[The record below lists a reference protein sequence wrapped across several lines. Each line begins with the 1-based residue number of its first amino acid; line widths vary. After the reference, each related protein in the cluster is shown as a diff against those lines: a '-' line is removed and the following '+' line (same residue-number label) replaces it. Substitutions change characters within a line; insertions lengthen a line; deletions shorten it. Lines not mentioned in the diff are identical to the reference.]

1 MSHDLSLTRNIGIAA
16 HIDAGKTTTTERILF
31 YAGRIHRIGEVHT
44 GSATTDWMEQEQE
57 RGITITSAATFCE
70 WGLKIADEKTKQR
83 IPTHYIN
90 IIDTPGHVDFT
101 VEVERSLR
109 VLDGLVAVFCAVGGV
124 QPQSETVWR
133 QANRYGVPRVAYIN
147 KMDRDGANFYE
158 VFSQITERLGANAVA
173 IQLPIGAEAD
183 LKGVI
188 DLVKMK
194 GIIYND
200 DDKLG
205 STYQYIEIPDDM
217 LEQAK
222 KYRAILIEKVA
233 ETDDELMEKFFSGEE
248 PSEEEIKSAIRKATL
263 RNDMM
268 PVICGS
274 SYKNKGVQPML
285 DAVIE
290 YLPSPIDVPNVMGT
304 DPDTGEVV
312 SRGVSADEPFAA
324 LAFKIMS
331 NKFGRLTYFRVYS
344 GTLQKGS
351 YILNSGKAKKERVSR
366 ILRMHANKEED
377 VDQATAGDIVAAV
390 GLTTTVTGDTM
401 CDENNPILLEN
412 INFAEPVIFQA
423 IEPKTKNDEQKM
435 TDALV
440 KLATEDP
447 TFRVRNDAETGQ
459 TIIGGM
465 GELHLEIMVDRM
477 KREFAVEANIGKP
490 QVAYRE
496 TITQPAMGVDYKHVK
511 QTGGSGQYAHVVLN
525 ILPIEHAEGESEE
538 DKKRNFEFQS
548 KVVGGVVPREFWASV
563 EKGAK
568 SAMERG
574 VMAGYPLQNVR
585 VELVHGSFHD
595 VDSNAMTFEIAG
607 LNGTLEGA
615 RKAKPVIL
623 EPIMSIE
630 VVTPEANMG
639 DIIGDLSSRRGRIQ
653 EMRPDKGGAQI
664 VQAQVPLS
672 EMFGYATTMRTLSQ
686 GRATYTMEPSHYE
699 PVPSHV
705 SEEILSKGREAAG
718 SKK

>member
-1 MSHDLSLTRNIGIAA
+1 VAQDLSLTRNIGIAA

-31 YAGRIHRIGEVHT
+31 YAGRIHRIGEVHE
-44 GSATTDWMEQEQE
+44 GAATMDWMAQEQE
-57 RGITITSAATFCE
+57 RGITITSAATFCR
-70 WGLKIADEKTKQR
+70 WGLNADASGAR
-83 IPTHYIN
+83 IPTHAIN

-109 VLDGLVAVFCAVGGV
+109 VLDGLIAVFCAVGGV

-158 VFSQITERLGANAVA
+158 VFNQVQDRLGANAVA
-173 IQLPIGAEAD
+173 LQLPIGAESNFAGIVD
-183 LKGVI
+183 LI
-188 DLVKMK
+188 KMK
-194 GIIYND
+194 GVLYTEND
-200 DDKLG
+200 RLG
-205 STYQYIEIPDDM
+205 STYEYVDIPAELADKAA
-217 LEQAK
+217 E
-222 KYRAILIEKVA
+222 YRATLLEKVA

-248 PSEEEIKSAIRKATL
+248 LTEEEIYAGIRKATI
-263 RNDMM
+263 RNDMV

-285 DAVIE
+285 DAVIRF
-290 YLPSPIDVPNVMGT
+290 LPSPIDVPNIMGT
-304 DPDTGEVV
+304 DPDTGESVT
-312 SRGVSADEPFAA
+312 RDIAADAPFAA

-331 NKFGRLTYFRVYS
+331 NKFGRLTYLRVYS
-344 GTLQKGS
+344 GTLVKGS
-351 YILNSGKAKKERVSR
+351 YVLNSGKGKKERVSR

-377 VDQATAGDIVAAV
+377 IDRAEAGDIVAAV
-390 GLTTTVTGDTM
+390 GLSTTVTGDTV
-401 CDENNPILLEN
+401 CEEANPILLES

-423 IEPKTKNDEQKM
+423 IEPKTKNDEEKM

-447 TFRVRNDAETGQ
+447 TFKVRNDAETGQ

-477 KREFAVEANIGKP
+477 RREFNVEANIGKP

-496 TITQPAMGVDYKHVK
+496 TITQPAMNVDYKHVK

-525 ILPIEHAEGESEE
+525 ILPLTHAEDATDEQ
-538 DKKRNFEFQS
+538 KKKNFEFES

-574 VMAGYPLQNVR
+574 VLAGYPLQNVR
-585 VELVHGSFHD
+585 VELVHGSYHD

-607 LNGTLEGA
+607 LNGTIEGA

-623 EPIMSIE
+623 EPSMSIE

-653 EMRPDKGGAQI
+653 EMRPDKGGSQ
-664 VQAQVPLS
+664 VVRAQVPLS

-699 PVPSHV
+699 PVPNNI
-705 SEEILSKGREAAG
+705 SEEILSKGKEAAG
-718 SKK
+718 ARK